1 MKILSVETSS
11 IVCSVAILD
20 NTTILYQNS
29 IDNALSHSENL
40 MPMIKKAFDETNL
53 TLEDIDLLACSK
65 GPGSF
70 TGIRIGISTIK
81 AFEDVYNK
89 LSFGISSLE
98 GLAYNI
104 QNSKYV
110 CSIINAKNNNAY
122 AALFE
127 NKNDIYELKLD
138 YLSTDINSII
148 GTLKPFSNDEIT
160 FVGDGSIEFN
170 ELLKTAF
177 RNACFAQN
185 NANKCNAV
193 SIGTAA
199 FNHYKNNLNFDNSL
213 LPMYLKKSQAERQLE
228 EGNLR

>member
-11 IVCSVAILD
+11 IVCSVAILED
-20 NTTILYQNS
+20 NKVLYENS

-53 TLEDIDLLACSK
+53 TLADIDLFACSK

-81 AFEDVYNK
+81 AFVDVYNK
-89 LSFGISSLE
+89 PSFGISSLE
-98 GLAYNI
+98 GLAYNVE
-104 QNSKYV
+104 NSKYV

-122 AALFE
+122 AALYE
-127 NKNDIYELKLD
+127 NKNGIYELKLD
-138 YLSTDINSII
+138 YLSTDITSII
-148 GTLKPFSNDEIT
+148 NKLNSFINEDIT

-170 ELLKTAF
+170 TLLKTAF
-177 RNACFAQN
+177 KNANFAQN

-193 SIGTAA
+193 SIGIAA
-199 FNHYKNNLNFDNSL
+199 FNHNNANLNFDNSL
-213 LPMYLKKSQAERQLE
+213 SPMYLKKSQAERQLE
-228 EGNLR
+228 EGKLK